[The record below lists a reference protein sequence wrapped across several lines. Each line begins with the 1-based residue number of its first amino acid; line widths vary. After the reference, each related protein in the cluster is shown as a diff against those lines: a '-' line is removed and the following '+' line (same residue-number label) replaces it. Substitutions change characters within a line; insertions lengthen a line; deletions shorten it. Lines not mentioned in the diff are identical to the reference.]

1 MAWKTLPATH
11 RPLPAGVES
20 LEPSRPFRPE
30 GVVRRER
37 PACSPAAARVPEV
50 ELLPWDLRNLSRRN
64 TALKKILIIIGAVVV
79 LAALVGLTV
88 VRAQSGYTKVLIGTV
103 SRENLVSVVSAT
115 GQIRPKTYVNVGA
128 NAMGRITHFY
138 VNEGDHVKKGQIV
151 ATIENVQQEA
161 NVAAQQATI
170 DAARTDISSYIA
182 AEKTAQANVD
192 HAKADL
198 EQKKLDYERAQAL
211 FQAQVMSKQD
221 FDAKKAA
228 YDLDVASLAQAVA
241 SLAQAKAQ
249 TDSAR
254 GHLQT
259 QVADLKVNQDLFN
272 RTIAVAPFDGIVTNE
287 PVRQGE
293 MVVQGI
299 QNTEGSTLMTLAD
312 MSVITAEVKVD
323 ETDIV
328 NVKNGQQADVTVD
341 ALPGKIF
348 KGHVTEVGDQ
358 ALLRSTGV
366 STSQSTSGVE
376 EAKDFK
382 VVVTLDIPNDDLR
395 PGLSCTAK
403 ITTAKKDDIVAIP
416 IQALTMRDPKQLKT
430 GTSSPSST
438 VSAATTSSQQP
449 SEQVQGVFIVSK
461 EKGKDRV
468 HFLPVTTGITG
479 ATDIEVTSGLKTGD
493 RIVTGTYHVLR
504 DLKEGSLV
512 KQDTTLAAPPTGS
525 SSSSS

>member
-1 MAWKTLPATH
+1 M
-11 RPLPAGVES
+11 
-20 LEPSRPFRPE
+20 
-30 GVVRRER
+30 
-37 PACSPAAARVPEV
+37 
-50 ELLPWDLRNLSRRN
+50 
-64 TALKKILIIIGAVVV
+64 KKILLIVAAVVV
-79 LAALVGLTV
+79 LAAVVGLTV

-103 SRENLVSVVSAT
+103 ARENLVSVVSAT

-128 NAMGRITHFY
+128 NAMGRVTRFY
-138 VNEGDHVKKGQIV
+138 VNEGDRVKKGQIV

-170 DAARTDISSYIA
+170 SAASTDINSYIA

-198 EQKKLDYERAQAL
+198 EQKKLDFDRAQAL

-228 YDLDVASLAQAVA
+228 YDLDVASLSQAEA
-241 SLAQAKAQ
+241 GLAQAKAQ
-249 TDSAR
+249 TASAR

-259 QVADLKVNQDLFN
+259 QIADLRVNQDLLN

-312 MSVITAEVKVD
+312 MSIITAEVKVD

-328 NVKNGQQADVTVD
+328 NVALGQPADVTVD
-341 ALPGKIF
+341 AIPGKTF

-366 STSQSTSGVE
+366 ATSQSTSGVE

-382 VVVTLDIPNDDLR
+382 VVVTLDTPSDELR
-395 PGLSCTAK
+395 PGLSATAK
-403 ITTAKKDDIVAIP
+403 ITTAHKEDTIAIP
-416 IQALTMRDPKQLKT
+416 IQALTLRDPKQLKAGDHAQT
-430 GTSSPSST
+430 QT
-438 VSAATTSSQQP
+438 VSAATSSSQQ
-449 SEQVQGVFIVSK
+449 SSQQVQGVFVVSK
-461 EKGKDRV
+461 TKGKDRV
-468 HFLPVTTGITG
+468 HFVPVTTGITG
-479 ATDIEVTSGLKTGD
+479 ATDIEVTSGLKPGD
-493 RIVTGTYHVLR
+493 RIVTGTYRVLR
-504 DLKEGSLV
+504 DLKEGALV
-512 KQDTTLAAPPTGS
+512 KQDTSLAAPATTS
-525 SSSSS
+525 TT